1 MSVIYFVGKFIGNKK
16 NIITNEF
23 IAGKSTLKKI
33 IRFIPLVF
41 LSGSLSYNKK
51 KYRMKF
57 RR

>member
-1 MSVIYFVGKFIGNKK
+1 MLVICFVGKFVGNKK

-23 IAGKSTLKKI
+23 TIGKSTLKKI

-41 LSGSLSYNKK
+41 PSGSLSYNKK

-57 RR
+57 HR